1 MPIRLIAIDIDGT
14 LLDTKFQ
21 ISAAN
26 LEALNRA
33 HTSGIEVALV
43 TGRRHNF
50 ALPVANAI
58 GFDVTLISSN
68 GAVTR
73 SSTGE
78 HFHRDLL
85 PAPVAQRLLR
95 YMVGFRSNTVL
106 TFDRDG
112 KGAIVL
118 ETADELNLSIQRWLE
133 KNSEWTEFIV
143 PLEDALTEDPVQAMF
158 CGNIPKMSA
167 VQKMLLDCDFGNQFT
182 VLRTQYDARNLCIVD
197 ILNQDCSKGH
207 ALQRWTEHRGIP
219 RDQVMA
225 IGDNFNDVE
234 MLQFAGLPV
243 LMANAC
249 DELKQNGWTLTL
261 SNDESGVAYA
271 INQVLN
277 PE

>member
-1 MPIRLIAIDIDGT
+1 VPIRLIAIDIDGT
-14 LLDTKFQ
+14 LLDPKFQ

-85 PAPVAQRLLR
+85 PATVAQRLLR

>member
-1 MPIRLIAIDIDGT
+1 VPIRLIAIDIDGT